1 MCLGACRV
9 LASACIG
16 LVRACMY
23 VWCVIY
29 VFFKWVFFGCVLA
42 NAIFPPVDFHSSVLA
57 FQHLLYDQVIISLHF
72 RILDTPTEHVFTN
85 LVFAFYFSD
94 LIFWCS
100 LAEAIF
106 RILAFYRSLL
116 PSQILS
122 YDHNIMSLHF
132 RTHKTPTEH
141 AFANLVFAFFV
152 WTIVAARSHLVFSL
166 FPRKNMVCC
175 AQAGDQSV
183 VINPMAVVANTV
195 VHPV

>member
-57 FQHLLYDQVIISLHF
+57 FQPLLYDQVIISLHF

-85 LVFAFYFSD
+85 LVFAFSVSRSLLFS
-94 LIFWCS
+94 S
-100 LAEAIF
+100 LFSPLF
-106 RILAFYRSLL
+106 RLLALYRSLL

-122 YDHNIMSLHF
+122 YDDNIMSLHF
-132 RTHKTPTEH
+132 RTLHTHTQ
-141 AFANLVFAFFV
+141 NTYLQIWCLCVLFF
-152 WTIVAARSHLVFSL
+152 LCYLFSL
-166 FPRKNMVCC
+166 FAFWCSMFR
-175 AQAGDQSV
+175 
-183 VINPMAVVANTV
+183 
-195 VHPV
+195 